1 MFELKVEND
10 FAASHS
16 LRGYDGPCERLH
28 GHNWKVVVYVV
39 AEKLD
44 DIGIAVD
51 FKTVKAELN
60 KVMDVLDHRN
70 LNDIEPFDKIN
81 PTAENLAKYFY
92 DGLSSV
98 LNDGNVKVN
107 KIEIWETER
116 ASASYFE

>member
-1 MFELKVEND
+1 MFELKVESD
-10 FAASHS
+10 FAASHN
-16 LRGYDGPCERLH
+16 LRGYDGPCERIH
-28 GHNWKVVVYVV
+28 GHNWKVVTYIT

-44 DIGIAVD
+44 KIGIAID

-60 KVMDVLDHRN
+60 KLIDVLDHRN

-92 DGLSSV
+92 FELGSV
-98 LNDGNVKVN
+98 LNDGNIKVN